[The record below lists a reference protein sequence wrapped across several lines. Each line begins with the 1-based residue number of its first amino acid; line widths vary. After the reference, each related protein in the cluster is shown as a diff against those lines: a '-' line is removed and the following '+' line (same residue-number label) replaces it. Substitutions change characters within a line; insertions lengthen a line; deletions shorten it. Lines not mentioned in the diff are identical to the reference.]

1 MAMITYSIS
10 PITINQALELIAV
23 LRIDEFKQSV
33 DWDFSYIR
41 ASEEFIEDQRRFVRT
56 PPKLHIMI
64 YNESMAIYFMLKH
77 GDLRPTEVNEIL
89 EE

>member
-1 MAMITYSIS
+1 MITYSIS
-10 PITINQALELIAV
+10 PVTVNQTLELISV
-23 LRIDEFKQSV
+23 LRIDGFKQCV

-41 ASEEFIEDQRRFVRT
+41 ASEEFRVRT